1 MGRGERHT
9 LARKK
14 QQHREER
21 FGKEYLFTG
30 SRVVTAAS
38 YPPLERTRLA
48 WNDQILRSTR
58 CSFFHPM
65 NQAHKLFRLPKTSKV
80 KDAASTDAALARYR
94 LPIAPSGA

>member
-58 CSFFHPM
+58 
-65 NQAHKLFRLPKTSKV
+65 LPKTSKV